1 MIVELSSFEVK
12 VNYVLWILEV
22 KLLMTQNMYILDLD
36 MYVCFV
42 IYYMPQF
49 MIVALTLKDSRVK
62 HFLKCVMEQY
72 IQRFLKKCHKGEI
85 VRHH

>member
-49 MIVALTLKDSRVK
+49 MIVALTLKD
-62 HFLKCVMEQY
+62 
-72 IQRFLKKCHKGEI
+72 
-85 VRHH
+85 